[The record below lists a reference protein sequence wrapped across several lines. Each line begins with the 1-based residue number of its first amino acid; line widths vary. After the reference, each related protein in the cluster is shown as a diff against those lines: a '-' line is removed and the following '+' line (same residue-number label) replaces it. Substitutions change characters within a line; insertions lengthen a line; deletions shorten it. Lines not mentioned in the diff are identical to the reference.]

1 MPREEPFTHLV
12 SFVRKRRADYAE
24 DLTTGKW
31 ADEPAGRELVGRIAA
46 LDEIE
51 TEMRNI
57 SGPNTHFGE
66 SDL

>member
-1 MPREEPFTHLV
+1 MLR
-12 SFVRKRRADYAE
+12 FVRERRIDYAQE
-24 DLTTGKW
+24 LAVGRWDGE
-31 ADEPAGRELVGRIAA
+31 AQARELVGRIKQ

-66 SDL
+66 VDLT